1 MLDLV
6 TDDYALLATDATE
19 TQKITQKAIR
29 KKDQKALFYIHQC
42 VDANV
47 FEKIVDSETAKV
59 VWDTLVRCYGGDAS
73 VKKVKLQS
81 LTCFLFEIVLC
92 VFFESIL

>member
-6 TDDYALLATDATE
+6 IDCYASLAADAMEAHKT
-19 TQKITQKAIR
+19 THKAIR

-47 FEKIVDSETAKV
+47 FEKITDSETAKV
-59 VWDTLVRCYGGDAS
+59 VWDTLVRCYDGDTS
-73 VKKVKLQS
+73 VKKEKL
-81 LTCFLFEIVLC
+81 
-92 VFFESIL
+92 